1 MLINPVPIWY
11 VDNFQNSNS
20 VLSLMFFHTELKEF
34 NNYLISPDI
43 QSSSDHVPLSIFIII
58 KEEFI
63 QEKKQSIVRNS
74 NKEKEFVDELRN
86 RIGSIE
92 MTNITNYEMFEY
104 VTQEFATIIEKLEQ
118 IFKIG

>member
-1 MLINPVPIWY
+1 
-11 VDNFQNSNS
+11 
-20 VLSLMFFHTELKEF
+20 MFFHTELKEF

-43 QSSSDHVPLSIFIII
+43 QSPSDHVPLSIFIII